1 LDDLVFLPN
10 PIVKV
15 HKIQSIFI
23 PLFLFHNSMCLAVP
37 GKILSIGENAVA
49 NVDFGGVERPVNV
62 SLVDVAVGDFVIV
75 HAGYAIQVLSEEE
88 AMQSLDLFRQILE
101 EQNA

>member
-1 LDDLVFLPN
+1 
-10 PIVKV
+10 
-15 HKIQSIFI
+15 
-23 PLFLFHNSMCLAVP
+23 MCLAVP
-37 GKILSIGENAVA
+37 GKILSIDKEQIA

-62 SLVDVAVGDFVIV
+62 SLVEVSVGDYVIV

-88 AMQSLDLFRQILE
+88 ALQSLEMFRQILE

>member
-1 LDDLVFLPN
+1 
-10 PIVKV
+10 
-15 HKIQSIFI
+15 
-23 PLFLFHNSMCLAVP
+23 MCLAVP
-37 GKILSIGENAVA
+37 GKILSIDENAVA

-62 SLVDVAVGDFVIV
+62 SLVDVDVGDFVIV

-88 AMQSLDLFRQILE
+88 AMQSLDLFREMLE